1 MEVAWSSLVTQRNV
15 STDTALSHITD
26 KRNMKTVSP
35 CSQHTVCAC
44 FSHRCWLPV
53 QPKALLRGR
62 LMSCWDLPRDLH
74 APSSGL
80 SSPSD
85 ASGHRQQ
92 RKHSLKDTGSGT
104 VLWLATC
111 VQSWESW
118 LIFLLQTVALEY
130 FHKDAIPDSDQSG
143 CAKEWTWTSGCF
155 PKAPSFESRILEVF
169 LPKTALGGDL
179 WVSSFW
185 AGPERPMAFSW
196 PLPFWGTT
204 AGDVIH
210 SVELSRKSCEVPGA
224 ATGRLIDTISISIL
238 LTCCVSLVLGSQY
251 SHETKGLT
259 RCRMFCLALLKFQ
272 KRCHLPQ
279 SFSIGL

>member
-1 MEVAWSSLVTQRNV
+1 MLLVTFRVGNGWAALSSRPGLCQSQCLLLRNPTLLDRNLCSHERPHVILKGQMCTNMEVAWSSLVTQRNV

-104 VLWLATC
+104 VL
-111 VQSWESW
+111 
-118 LIFLLQTVALEY
+118 
-130 FHKDAIPDSDQSG
+130 
-143 CAKEWTWTSGCF
+143 
-155 PKAPSFESRILEVF
+155 
-169 LPKTALGGDL
+169 
-179 WVSSFW
+179 
-185 AGPERPMAFSW
+185 
-196 PLPFWGTT
+196 
-204 AGDVIH
+204 
-210 SVELSRKSCEVPGA
+210 
-224 ATGRLIDTISISIL
+224 
-238 LTCCVSLVLGSQY
+238 
-251 SHETKGLT
+251 
-259 RCRMFCLALLKFQ
+259 
-272 KRCHLPQ
+272 
-279 SFSIGL
+279 